1 MGALAVARGERGP
14 GFMTPDLSVVLC
26 THNPRLDYFRRVL
39 DALRAQTLPRK
50 GWELLIIDN
59 ASTPPVAD
67 RLEGLEARII
77 AETSLGLTHA
87 RLAGIRESK
96 GGVLVFLDDDN
107 LLAEDYLAVALEI
120 AGRWPR
126 LGAWGGQALPEW
138 EEEPEEWTRRYW
150 NWIGVR
156 ELPRDL
162 WSNLPNDLTTH
173 PFGAGMCV
181 RREVA
186 QAYALAL
193 DADSFRRSLGRT
205 GMELIGSED
214 SDLCFTASDLGL
226 GNGLFRRLKLTHLI
240 PRNRVQEAY
249 LLRLVEALTFSHTI
263 LLQARG
269 IPPHVPSRA
278 QRLLHGY
285 ESLFI
290 NDRARR
296 FDAARRRGRDAAIAQ
311 FTQGGEKSF
320 PHGSVQGKLA

>member
-1 MGALAVARGERGP
+1 MR
-14 GFMTPDLSVVLC
+14 PDLSVVLC

-39 DALRAQTLPRK
+39 AALGAQTLPRK

-59 ASTPPVAD
+59 ASTPPVAE
-67 RLEGLEARII
+67 RLDSPDARII
-77 AETSLGLTHA
+77 IESSLGLTHA

-96 GGVLVFLDDDN
+96 GDVLVFLDDDN

-120 AGRWPR
+120 AERWPR
-126 LGAWGGQALPEW
+126 LGTWGGQALPEW

-186 QAYALAL
+186 EAYALAL
-193 DADSFRRSLGRT
+193 NADPFRRSLGRT
-205 GMELIGSED
+205 GSQLIGSED
-214 SDLCFTASDLGL
+214 SDLCFTASDLRL

-240 PRNRVQEAY
+240 PRSRVREEY

-269 IPPHVPSRA
+269 IRPHVPSRA
-278 QRLLHGY
+278 QRLLQGY

-290 NDRARR
+290 NERARK

-311 FTQGGEKSF
+311 YMQGGERS
-320 PHGSVQGKLA
+320 LANASAQSKAP

>member
-1 MGALAVARGERGP
+1 
-14 GFMTPDLSVVLC
+14 MTPDLSVILC

-39 DALRAQTLPRK
+39 AALAAQTLPRS

-59 ASTPPVAD
+59 ASTPPVAE
-67 RLEGLEARII
+67 RLDVAEARIVN
-77 AETSLGLTHA
+77 ENSLGLTHA
-87 RLAGIRESK
+87 RLAGIRESR
-96 GGVLVFLDDDN
+96 GDVLVFLDDDN
-107 LLAEDYLAVALEI
+107 VVAEDYLAVAREI
-120 AGRWPR
+120 AARWPR
-126 LGAWGGQALPEW
+126 LGTWGGQALPEW
-138 EEEPEEWTRRYW
+138 EEQPAEWTRRYW

-186 QAYALAL
+186 EAYARGL
-193 DADSFRRSLGRT
+193 SENPVRRSLGRT
-205 GMELIGSED
+205 GAQLIGSED
-214 SDLCFTASDLGL
+214 SDLCFTASDLRL

-240 PRNRVQEAY
+240 PRQRVQEEY

-290 NDRARR
+290 NERARK
-296 FDAARRRGRDAAIAQ
+296 FDAARRRGRDAAIEKFSRIPERSPESVLAS
-311 FTQGGEKSF
+311 GE
-320 PHGSVQGKLA
+320 VA